1 MTQEEHKYFENFL
14 DLFSMEGWKQLMS
27 ELEVRAS
34 SYSVHSIDNEQ
45 NLFKA
50 KGELSVLANI
60 LNFENYIRQ
69 ALDDDENSTTNQP
82 TEG

>member
-1 MTQEEHKYFENFL
+1 
-14 DLFSMEGWKQLMS
+14 MS

-34 SYSVHSIDNEQ
+34 SYSIHSIDNEQ

-69 ALDDDENSTTNQP
+69 ALDDDENSTTN
-82 TEG
+82 

>member
-1 MTQEEHKYFENFL
+1 MTQEEQKYFENFI
-14 DLFSMEGWKQLMS
+14 DTFSTEGWKQLMS

-34 SYSVHSIDNEQ
+34 SYSIHSIDNEQ

-69 ALDDDENSTTNQP
+69 ALDDENSTTN
-82 TEG
+82 